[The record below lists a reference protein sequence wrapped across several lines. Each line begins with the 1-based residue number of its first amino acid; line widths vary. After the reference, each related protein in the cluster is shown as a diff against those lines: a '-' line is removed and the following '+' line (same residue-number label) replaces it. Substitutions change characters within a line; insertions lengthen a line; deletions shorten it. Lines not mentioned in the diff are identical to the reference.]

1 MPQVAALIG
10 RALREER
17 GVVADVDRLVR
28 RFPPYP
34 AAATGA

>member
-1 MPQVAALIG
+1 MAQVATLIG

-17 GVVADVDRLVR
+17 GVVADVGRLVR

-34 AAATGA
+34 ATVPG